1 MNDSVQAAPT
11 SGRALLHR
19 RDFSFS
25 GYLRPDGLYEIDG
38 RMTDRKAYPFPND
51 WRGTIE
57 ADEPL
62 HDMRVRVVLHGD
74 FVIAEVIAETA
85 ASPYEVC
92 PAITPDFAALKGER
106 IGKGWTRL
114 LRQKFGGAHGCT
126 HHIELLRA
134 LATVAFQTIYGDQ
147 QRRRRET
154 RSVPP
159 TAGAETGK
167 RPDFIGTCHAL
178 AADGDVVK
186 EGWPQFYEKRA

>member
-1 MNDSVQAAPT
+1 LTVETASPRE
-11 SGRALLHR
+11 SPREPLHR
-19 RDFSFS
+19 RDFSFEA
-25 GYLRPDGLYEIDG
+25 YLRTDGLYEIEG
-38 RMTDRKAYPFPND
+38 RMTDRKNYAFPNE

-57 ADEPL
+57 PGEPL
-62 HDMRVRVVLHGD
+62 HDMRVKVVLDGD
-74 FVIAEVIAETA
+74 FVIADVTAETA
-85 ASPYEVC
+85 AAPFEIC
-92 PAITPDFAALKGER
+92 PAITPRFAELKGER

-114 LRQKFGGAHGCT
+114 LRQKFGGEHGCT
-126 HHIELLRA
+126 HHVELLRT

-159 TAGAETGK
+159 TAGGDAGK

-186 EGWPQFYEKRA
+186 QNWPAFYQPRE